1 MKKWWILLGMKYV
14 KSHHAI
20 VSELAESRGLKI
32 KVVEGLQPLVMTRS
46 KV

>member
-1 MKKWWILLGMKYV
+1 MKYV